1 MDIWGHTYRLM
12 RKKMDIIELNF
23 LFQIRQIKDMEKQE
37 KLSKWEIQINEKEM
51 DQLECF
57 FQMR

>member
-1 MDIWGHTYRLM
+1 MDIWGYTYRLM

-23 LFQIRQIKDMEKQE
+23 LFQIRQIKDTEKQE